1 MRHLL
6 SGGAISL
13 ILLLS
18 SDAVACQSD
27 RDCPAASRCVRTT
40 FGQSE
45 GVCETGVAP
54 IEGEE
59 RSRVGES
66 GAPKGTEG
74 KPCEFTGDC
83 ASGLSCVAKS
93 NSSLRVCSR

>member
-1 MRHLL
+1 MRRVLA
-6 SGGAISL
+6 GGAISL

-18 SDAVACQSD
+18 IDAVACQGD

-45 GVCETGVAP
+45 GVCERGVAP
-54 IEGEE
+54 IEGEG
-59 RSRVGES
+59 RPRVGES

-74 KPCEFTGDC
+74 KPCEFTEDC
-83 ASGLSCVAKS
+83 APGLVCAAQS
-93 NSSLRVCSR
+93 NSSLRLCSR